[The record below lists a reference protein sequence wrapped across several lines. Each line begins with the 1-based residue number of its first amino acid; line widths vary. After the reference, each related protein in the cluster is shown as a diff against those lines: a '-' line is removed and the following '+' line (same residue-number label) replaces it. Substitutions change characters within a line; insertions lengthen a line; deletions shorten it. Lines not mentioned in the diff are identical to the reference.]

1 MSTFTFIRRCYT
13 PMFQN
18 FSEILS
24 LEVLC
29 NIVLPSFLSFN
40 YFIAFARYRVGAL
53 LDKQNEESKEQCA
66 TWSRKSSY
74 EQVCKPGVRLPHLS
88 ITILD
93 EKFQRTSK
101 VSVYI
106 F

>member
-29 NIVLPSFLSFN
+29 NIILQVSYRLIISF
-40 YFIAFARYRVGAL
+40 AFARYRVGAL